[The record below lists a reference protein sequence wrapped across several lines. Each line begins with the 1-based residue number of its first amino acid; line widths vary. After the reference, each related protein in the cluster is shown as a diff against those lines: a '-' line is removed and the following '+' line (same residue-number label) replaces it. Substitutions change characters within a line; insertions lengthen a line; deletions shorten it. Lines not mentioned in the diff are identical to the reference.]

1 MKLKKLPIRTLVV
14 LLALPAISFYSCGGC
29 GSADKGKNSEDV
41 AAVDSAKTNLVSING
56 ALFSVPSPIETSLLL
71 KKLGANYTKDM
82 LNETGKV
89 ASYST
94 NYKKALNLGVYG
106 ADLGYVTIYEQP
118 QDAIGY
124 LRVVKKLGDDI
135 GVSGAFD
142 VSLMKRFEGN
152 LANKDSLLGMTSAA
166 YRASDA
172 YLKENERNDV
182 SALIIAG
189 GWVES
194 LYFTTTLVKAKPNQD
209 IANRIGEQ
217 KSSLNSLIKLL
228 TPYYQQ
234 AEYTEFIDALIDI
247 AYDFDAIET
256 KYTFIKPTTD
266 VTAKVTTINSKS
278 EVVITE
284 QQLKTITDKIKTIRT
299 LIVG

>member
-1 MKLKKLPIRTLVV
+1 MTLKNLHIRKLAF
-14 LLALPAISFYSCGGC
+14 LLAVPAITLYSCGG
-29 GSADKGKNSEDV
+29 GDKEKSSEDV
-41 AAVDSAKTNLVSING
+41 VAVDSAKTNLVNVNG
-56 ALFSVPSPIETSLLL
+56 ALFSIPSPIETSLLL

-82 LNETGKV
+82 LNQPGKST
-89 ASYST
+89 SYST

-124 LRVVKKLGDDI
+124 LKVVKKLADDI

-142 VSLMKRFEGN
+142 ASLMKRFEGN

-172 YLKENERNDV
+172 YLKDNERTDV

-194 LYFTTTLVKAKPNQD
+194 LYFTTSLVKAKPNQE

-217 KSSLNSLIKLL
+217 KSSLDNLIKLL

-234 AEYTEFIDALIDI
+234 PEYTEFVDALIDL
-247 AYDFDAIET
+247 AYDFDGIEE
-256 KYTFIKPTTD
+256 KYTFVAPTTD
-266 VTAKVTTINSKS
+266 VTNKVTTINSKS
-278 EVVITE
+278 EVIITE
-284 QQLKTITDKIKTIRT
+284 AQLKTITEKIGNIRS

>member
-1 MKLKKLPIRTLVV
+1 MTLKKLHIRKLAF
-14 LLALPAISFYSCGGC
+14 LLAVPAITLYSCGG
-29 GSADKGKNSEDV
+29 GDKEKSSEDV
-41 AAVDSAKTNLVSING
+41 VAVDSTKTNLVNVNG
-56 ALFSVPSPIETSLLL
+56 ALFSIPSPIETSLLL
-71 KKLGANYTKDM
+71 KKLGANYTKEI
-82 LNETGKV
+82 LNPSSKST
-89 ASYST
+89 SYST

-124 LRVVKKLGDDI
+124 LKVVKKLADDI

-142 VSLMKRFEGN
+142 ASLMKRFEGN
-152 LANKDSLLGMTSAA
+152 LTNKDSLLGMTSAA
-166 YRASDA
+166 YRASDS
-172 YLKENERNDV
+172 YLKDNERTDV

-194 LYFTTTLVKAKPNQD
+194 LYFTTSLVKSKPNQD

-217 KSSLNSLIKLL
+217 KSSLDNLIKLL

-234 AEYTEFIDALIDI
+234 PEYTEFVDALIDL
-247 AYDFDAIET
+247 AYDFDGIEE
-256 KYTFIKPTTD
+256 KYTFIAPTTD
-266 VTAKVTTINSKS
+266 VTNKVTTINSKS

-284 QQLKTITDKIKTIRT
+284 AQLKTITEKINHIRT